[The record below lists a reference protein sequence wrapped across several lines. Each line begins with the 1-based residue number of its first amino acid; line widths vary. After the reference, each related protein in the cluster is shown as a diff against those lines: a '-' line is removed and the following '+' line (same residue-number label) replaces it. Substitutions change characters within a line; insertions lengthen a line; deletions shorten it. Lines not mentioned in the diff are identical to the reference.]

1 MSPLRTAE
9 APGRITPLDEFVN
22 TLEVEA
28 MAQRKLAPDLFALI
42 SGSDRQAFDRITFRP
57 RMLMDTTKLDLSLE
71 LFGQRHFAP
80 MVIGP
85 AANQQRFHVDGELG
99 MARGASAAKAGLVIA
114 AHSSYALDKI
124 AAVTTQPLWVQADD
138 AGEAARAV
146 PLGAKVIFL
155 SAPFDWATVD
165 QFRKAVSVPLVLKGI
180 MSAQEARAALE
191 HGAKGM
197 VVSSYR
203 PAGSGLAGSLEVL
216 PEIAKLVAGKV
227 PILIDGS
234 FRRGSDILKALALG
248 AKAALVTRPALWG
261 LATYGSQGVQKVI
274 EMLQS
279 EMARDMAMLGVAN
292 LAQITPAYVKV
303 HRR

>member
-99 MARGASAAKAGLVIA
+99 MARGASAAKAG
-114 AHSSYALDKI
+114 
-124 AAVTTQPLWVQADD
+124 Q
-138 AGEAARAV
+138 
-146 PLGAKVIFL
+146 
-155 SAPFDWATVD
+155 
-165 QFRKAVSVPLVLKGI
+165 
-180 MSAQEARAALE
+180 
-191 HGAKGM
+191 
-197 VVSSYR
+197 
-203 PAGSGLAGSLEVL
+203 
-216 PEIAKLVAGKV
+216 
-227 PILIDGS
+227 
-234 FRRGSDILKALALG
+234 
-248 AKAALVTRPALWG
+248 
-261 LATYGSQGVQKVI
+261 
-274 EMLQS
+274 
-279 EMARDMAMLGVAN
+279 
-292 LAQITPAYVKV
+292 
-303 HRR
+303 